1 MEGANGLDYSGR
13 EPFGGRGATCFKR
26 KALPLFW
33 ILGVFPM
40 SAQLSLLS
48 LLPRVSRLL
57 RAIRQPFAP
66 RVARA
71 PLLDALWLT
80 YARLAEANPDCH
92 EAPDFFSTAAA
103 RVQADALEAAQ
114 ARDPLSTADLIEVIV
129 RAVGSLRLQRIE
141 ELQVIRARLTAAVAH
156 CSVHTRAVF

>member
-1 MEGANGLDYSGR
+1 
-13 EPFGGRGATCFKR
+13 
-26 KALPLFW
+26 
-33 ILGVFPM
+33 M
-40 SAQLSLLS
+40 SAQLFLLS
-48 LLPRVSRLL
+48 LRPRVSRLLL

-92 EAPDFFSTAAA
+92 ETPDFLAAAAA
-103 RVQADALEAAQ
+103 RVQADALQAAK
-114 ARDPLSTADLIEVIV
+114 ARDPVSTADLIEVIV
-129 RAVGSLRLQRIE
+129 RAIGSLHLQRIE

-156 CSVHTRAVF
+156 CSAPLARSRQTLA

>member
-1 MEGANGLDYSGR
+1 
-13 EPFGGRGATCFKR
+13 
-26 KALPLFW
+26 
-33 ILGVFPM
+33 M

-48 LLPRVSRLL
+48 LRPRVSRLL

-129 RAVGSLRLQRIE
+129 RAVGSLRLLRIE